1 MWCFLIFNKLGMG
14 GSFDHLHEGHKY
26 LIKIALSLSRKV
38 IIGLTT
44 QSLLKNKKFPSKIEN
59 YKTREENL
67 KEFIKTF
74 TDISRVEII
83 PLEDPYGPPIHEP
96 DYESIIVSQ
105 ETYNTALKINEIRE
119 SKGFS
124 PLILIVIPIIKD
136 YKNQK
141 ISSTAIREQL
151 M

>member
-1 MWCFLIFNKLGMG
+1 MG